1 MRPVV
6 LSGFMGTGKSTVG
19 PALAATLG
27 VPFIDTD
34 VEIERAAG
42 ASVLALWQKEG
53 EGAFRARE
61 IALVDRLLAD
71 SSPRVIAFGG
81 GTVTSDGAR
90 RLAAD
95 RAIVVTLTASP
106 ETVVARAH
114 DLAAR
119 PNLAVGSDPVAR
131 ARDLL
136 VQRASAYAEC
146 HLTVSTDALD
156 VAAVTRQILECVR
169 RDPLLVSLGSRSYT
183 VDVCAGE
190 PARVQAALD
199 QCAATSVV
207 LVTDRNVLA
216 ARGRVID
223 ESLAGASVA
232 VSRVVLEP
240 GELHKTIDAVKS
252 IWDAGLAAKVDRDAV
267 VLAFGGGV
275 VGDLAGFAA
284 ACLLRGVRLIQVPTT
299 LLAMVD
305 SSVGGKTGCDHPAG
319 KNLIGA
325 FHQPTAVVADIAHLA
340 TLDQRQVGAGL
351 AEVIKI
357 AVATDSSLL
366 DRLENLATA
375 LGRGDPDATMEVV
388 RRAVRAKILVVRDD
402 EREAG
407 ARALLNLGHTVG
419 HAIEAQGGYDRW
431 LHGEAVAI
439 GTVAEMRATAALGW
453 TPPGLVD
460 RIVDLLRRLG
470 LPHRLDAS
478 ELEASWE
485 FVGTDKKRGGDFLRL
500 PVVTGPGVADIR
512 RVRLI
517 ELKKALLSG

>member
-1 MRPVV
+1 
-6 LSGFMGTGKSTVG
+6 
-19 PALAATLG
+19 
-27 VPFIDTD
+27 
-34 VEIERAAG
+34 
-42 ASVLALWQKEG
+42 
-53 EGAFRARE
+53 
-61 IALVDRLLAD
+61 
-71 SSPRVIAFGG
+71 
-81 GTVTSDGAR
+81 
-90 RLAAD
+90 
-95 RAIVVTLTASP
+95 
-106 ETVVARAH
+106 
-114 DLAAR
+114 
-119 PNLAVGSDPVAR
+119 
-131 ARDLL
+131 
-136 VQRASAYAEC
+136 
-146 HLTVSTDALD
+146 
-156 VAAVTRQILECVR
+156 
-169 RDPLLVSLGSRSYT
+169 
-183 VDVCAGE
+183 
-190 PARVQAALD
+190 
-199 QCAATSVV
+199 
-207 LVTDRNVLA
+207 
-216 ARGRVID
+216 
-223 ESLAGASVA
+223 
-232 VSRVVLEP
+232 
-240 GELHKTIDAVKS
+240 
-252 IWDAGLAAKVDRDAV
+252 
-267 VLAFGGGV
+267 
-275 VGDLAGFAA
+275 
-284 ACLLRGVRLIQVPTT
+284 VRLIQVPTT